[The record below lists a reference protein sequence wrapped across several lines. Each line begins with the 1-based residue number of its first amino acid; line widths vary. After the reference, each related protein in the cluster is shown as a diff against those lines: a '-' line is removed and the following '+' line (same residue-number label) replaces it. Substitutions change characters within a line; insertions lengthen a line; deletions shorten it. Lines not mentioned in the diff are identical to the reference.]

1 MTLDLDQ
8 LDAVPAVPMVRR
20 GSDELRPL
28 QATRDPLPPV
38 EVDAAQGGGGAPNPI
53 DAIEHG
59 AQSSPSHISPTYPQ
73 PSPATTSASER
84 DADEVM
90 LFRWNGEPTRA
101 LVRRLRTAAW
111 CPDLDEDQARLVLES
126 MLEGLTLKRACEVV
140 GVRPGL
146 VRLWGRLN
154 ADFGRVLEDLETS
167 LGAHFRDRSV
177 EAAEAGDPALS
188 GAWGKVAAAYDRRI
202 SKGEGEGSG
211 VVNVQVNF

>member
-1 MTLDLDQ
+1 MTLDHDLPDV
-8 LDAVPAVPMVRR
+8 VPAAPMVRR
-20 GSDELRPL
+20 TSDELRPI
-28 QATRDPLPPV
+28 DPLPPV
-38 EVDAAQGGGGAPNPI
+38 EMDAAQRGGGTPNPI
-53 DAIEHG
+53 GAIEHRP
-59 AQSSPSHISPTYPQ
+59 QTSPSSISPTYPQ
-73 PSPATTSASER
+73 PASAATSSSER
-84 DADEVM
+84 EADEAM

-101 LVRRLRTAAW
+101 MVRRLRSAAW

-202 SKGEGEGSG
+202 SKGDEGGSG

>member
-1 MTLDLDQ
+1 MTLDLDA
-8 LDAVPAVPMVRR
+8 LDTVPAVPMVRR
-20 GSDELRPL
+20 GSDELRPI
-28 QATRDPLPPV
+28 QAARDPLPPV
-38 EVDAAQGGGGAPNPI
+38 EMDAAQGGGGTPNPI
-53 DAIEHG
+53 DAIEHRP
-59 AQSSPSHISPTYPQ
+59 QTSPSQISPTYPQ
-73 PSPATTSASER
+73 ATTSASER
-84 DADEVM
+84 EADEAM

-101 LVRRLRTAAW
+101 MVRRLRTAAW

-177 EAAEAGDPALS
+177 DAAEAGDPALS

-202 SKGEGEGSG
+202 SKGEGDGSG